1 MSNSTGMTNRKRII
15 KKVFVDYA
23 LTFASSLVT
32 VGIIQLLVYPVL
44 AQKLGNDQYGIFLT
58 IIGIINALMP
68 SFGSSLR
75 NTHIVRSDDYEQQEC
90 EYSDFTR
97 IAIFVVPIVSVL
109 ATIVIYIAF
118 SISLFELFLVALLL
132 FCGIL
137 KAYCLVVYRL
147 PIQPV
152 KNLIVSCVS
161 GAGYLAGMAC
171 FVLSGYW
178 AIPFLFAEFFG
189 LIYIL
194 KTTRILR
201 GGIEATV
208 LFQSSL
214 RTYNFLT
221 VSNIVS
227 YCSVYIDRFLLFP
240 LLGSASVSTYYA
252 SSYLGKAS
260 AFLLSPFSTLLLSY
274 ISDGTGKMTLKRYSI
289 LNLLL
294 LLGIIAFYLVL
305 MLISPWITAWLYPS
319 LLSDALPYMI
329 FGNAASL
336 LAIANSLNLTILLKV
351 APSKWQLIISIS
363 KLVVYIFAII
373 IGVTAHGLLG
383 FCVALMLSNFFI
395 YVSTYIVG
403 MCYMLNGEVKP
414 KEMKA

>member
-1 MSNSTGMTNRKRII
+1 MPNNTDMTNRKQVI
-15 KKVFVDYA
+15 KKVFVDYT

-44 AQKLGNDQYGIFLT
+44 AQKLGNDQYGFLT
-58 IIGIINALMP
+58 IIGVINAFMP

-75 NTHIVRSDDYEQQEC
+75 NTHIVRSDDYKQQKC
-90 EYSDFTR
+90 EYTDFTR
-97 IAIFVVPIVSVL
+97 IAFFVAPIVAVL
-109 ATIVIYIAF
+109 TSIVIYIAF
-118 SISLFELFLVALLL
+118 SISPFEFFLVALLL

-152 KNLIVSCVS
+152 KNLVVSCVS
-161 GAGYLAGMAC
+161 GAGYLAGMVC

-178 AIPFLFAEFFG
+178 AIPFLFAELFG

-194 KTTRILR
+194 KTTRIFR
-201 GGIEATV
+201 EGIETTV
-208 LFQSSL
+208 LFQGSL
-214 RTYNFLT
+214 RTYSYLT
-221 VSNIVS
+221 VSNLVS
-227 YCSVYIDRFLLFP
+227 YCSAYIDRFLLFP

-260 AFLLSPFSTLLLSY
+260 TFLLSPFSTLLLSY
-274 ISDGTGKMTLKRYSI
+274 ISDGTGKMTPKRYSI
-289 LNLLL
+289 LNLML
-294 LLGIIAFYLVL
+294 LLGIIIFYLVL
-305 MLISPWITAWLYPS
+305 VLISPWITAWLYPS
-319 LLSDALPYMI
+319 LLSDALPYMV

-363 KLVVYIFAII
+363 KLAVYMLAIVL
-373 IGVTAHGLLG
+373 GVAVHGLLG
-383 FCVALMLSNFFI
+383 FCVSLILSNFVI
-395 YVSTYIVG
+395 YVSTYFVG
-403 MCYMLNGEVKP
+403 MYYLLHGGVESR
-414 KEMKA
+414 E